1 MLRKSVRIWS
11 YSGPYF
17 PASGVNTDQN
27 NSKYEHFLRSEDDC
41 GNPGCASGF
50 NFFFSELFDAVVQGN
65 LEKFQQLLHK
75 GVWNINEKYADGE
88 VTLLHTAASNG
99 YHDIVK
105 ELLNCNIDI
114 DVQSSY
120 GLTALLAASW
130 KGHLQIV
137 SLLLK
142 NHADVHKQNSRGTT
156 ALISASDKGH
166 QLIAI
171 ELLNHGAA
179 INVQNNHG
187 GTALMAAADNGHHE
201 TVKKLLE
208 NHAKVNMQNSN
219 GYTAL
224 MNASRSGHADTVKVL
239 LNYHADVNLQCN
251 HGNTALHLSIMLKE
265 SKAKED
271 IVRLLLLKNA
281 NVGKANKE
289 NKSALDL
296 AKESQNSRII
306 IYLLGEYHDKQ
317 KIDRSRKE
325 LKKNKVTKIINQNRR
340 TLHEITSSNDD
351 IYHLHQKIAE
361 EEERVKVLK
370 EEIDKINQKVKTLK
384 DELKNKMP
392 EQDFE
397 LCEKSRKDIKC
408 FEMCAQTED
417 YDHVIHSVNRET
429 HPKNKKSS
437 YTFIILYI
445 VAIAPIAIL
454 CDLILNYYSY

>member
-1 MLRKSVRIWS
+1 M
-11 YSGPYF
+11 
-17 PASGVNTDQN
+17 
-27 NSKYEHFLRSEDDC
+27 
-41 GNPGCASGF
+41 
-50 NFFFSELFDAVVQGN
+50 
-65 LEKFQQLLHK
+65 EKCQQLFHE
-75 GVWNINEKYADGE
+75 GDWNINEKYADGE
-88 VTLLHTAASNG
+88 LTLLHTAASNG

-105 ELLNCNIDI
+105 ELLNRKIDI
-114 DVQSSY
+114 DEQCNY
-120 GLTALLAASW
+120 GCTALLAASW
-130 KGHLQIV
+130 QGHLQIV
-137 SLLLK
+137 NLLLK

-208 NHAKVNMQNSN
+208 NHANVDMQNSN

-224 MNASRSGHADTVKVL
+224 MNAARSAHTDTAEVL

-251 HGNTALHLSIMLKE
+251 HGNTALHLSVMLKE

-281 NVGKANKE
+281 NVGKVNKE

-296 AKESQNSRII
+296 AKESQSRRIRC
-306 IYLLGEYHDKQ
+306 LLEEYSEEQ
-317 KIDRSRKE
+317 KIDALRKE
-325 LKKNKVTKIINQNRR
+325 LKKNKVAKITNQNRR
-340 TLHEITSSNDD
+340 TLQEITSSNND
-351 IYHLHQKIAE
+351 IYYLHQKISE
-361 EEERVKVLK
+361 IEERVKVLE
-370 EEIDKINQKVKTLK
+370 EEIDKKNEEVKILK

-392 EQDFE
+392 KQDFE
-397 LCEKSRKDIKC
+397 LYEKLRRDIEC
-408 FEMCAQTED
+408 FERCAQTED
-417 YDHVIHSVNRET
+417 YDQVIHFGNKET
-429 HPKNKKSS
+429 HPKNKKSD

-445 VAIAPIAIL
+445 VAIFPVVIL
-454 CDLILNYYSY
+454 CDLILNHYSY

>member
-1 MLRKSVRIWS
+1 MRE
-11 YSGPYF
+11 
-17 PASGVNTDQN
+17 NTDQN
-27 NSKYEHFLRSEDDC
+27 NSEYGHFLRSEDDC
-41 GNPGCASGF
+41 GNPEYTSGF

-65 LEKFQQLLHK
+65 LEKFQQLVHE
-75 GVWNINEKYADGE
+75 GVWHISEKYTDGE
-88 VTLLHTAASNG
+88 ITLLHTAASNG

-105 ELLNCNIDI
+105 ELLNHNIDI
-114 DVQSSY
+114 DEQSNY
-120 GLTALLAASW
+120 GCTALLVASW

-137 SLLLK
+137 SLLLE

-156 ALISASDKGH
+156 ALISASDEGH

-179 INVQNNHG
+179 INVQDNHG

-208 NHAKVNMQNSN
+208 NHANVNMQNSN

-224 MNASRSGHADTVKVL
+224 MNASRSGHADTVEVL
-239 LNYHADVNLQCN
+239 LNYYADVNLQCN

-271 IVRLLLLKNA
+271 IVQLLLLKNA
-281 NVGKANKE
+281 NVGKVNKE

-296 AKESQNSRII
+296 AKECQSRRII
-306 IYLLGEYHDKQ
+306 CLVEEYSEEQ
-317 KIDRSRKE
+317 KINASRKE

-340 TLHEITSSNDD
+340 ALQEITSSNND
-351 IYHLHQKIAE
+351 IYYLHQKISE
-361 EEERVKVLK
+361 KEERVKVLE
-370 EEIDKINQKVKTLK
+370 EEIDKKNEEVKILK
-384 DELKNKMP
+384 DELKYKMR

-397 LCEKSRKDIKC
+397 LYEKLRKDIEC
-408 FEMCAQTED
+408 FERCAQTED

-429 HPKNKKSS
+429 HPKNKKAN

-445 VAIAPIAIL
+445 VAIVPVVIL
-454 CDLILNYYSY
+454 CDFILNYYSC